1 MVLPTGCGLTDTD
14 PYSGRTRKSLFG
26 RGLTATIATLGAL
39 SLCAAMAFTGAS
51 DAYADTY
58 SSTAVASAS
67 TTTSGTI
74 PAGQLSVVNF
84 HPTWG
89 DKQANKTAMLRY
101 IEDAHTNGVRM
112 IIFPEMA
119 LTGYVSSSDPESDAY
134 KMAVSQAETTESPI
148 TQELAQA
155 ARKNGMWVVYGTPE
169 KIPGDAGHAYNS
181 AFAISPEGKVSA
193 YQKIAPVEGSWAIPG
208 STPVILQTE
217 WGLIGLS
224 ICYDTYAQPEIER
237 YYAAQGVGLL
247 INPTATSRSY
257 TDIDGDG
264 VKDAKGWEWYYRN
277 RLESIASRDGLTIA
291 SADLVGK
298 DGAAAKNGGQ
308 PYDFPGG
315 SVILQGGFSACK
327 YYAGLNAE
335 GTILT
340 AKEGAIS
347 NDSALRIS
355 VGATTKVGN
364 DFHPD
369 YYAKWYAELAD
380 RQESGQTLSY
390 RYGSKD
396 APTTAVANVS
406 GVWGD
411 KDANTDM
418 MLKYIGEAH
427 SKGVNVIVFP
437 ETILTGY
444 DSTNPKG
451 KDDAH
456 TANPDVNRLLSS
468 SDDYMQVVLAE
479 KVKGPDG
486 DASRGE
492 HVQEIAAAAKKYGMY
507 VVFGLPET
515 PDGGPVT
522 DTDGVRKVYNSA
534 AVAFPDGH
542 TDSFQKMHRAGSE
555 ETAWSIPG
563 SEPFMFEL
571 PEWKDANG
579 DPLKAGVDICRDGH
593 FYPELARYYAASG
606 TELLLHP
613 TATTGNAWYRESRMG
628 SYTDRDG
635 LAVVTD
641 NVWGPDG
648 YPLDADGTPIYSV
661 NDNGDMVSS
670 GKNVAGYNY
679 MGVGQDPFRTSSL
692 IINSWN
698 GKNGSAFDYS
708 TGSALDTSGTGKGAS
723 DTDSADMT
731 FAEGAYDP
739 DNLEYRSMDL
749 QSAGFRVTNFDARLY
764 SKMYD
769 QLAKRFV
776 SGYRSMYPETSALD
790 KSMLADPISRAHAKL
805 SESGK
810 YTDETMATLTE
821 SYEEALSLQNNTT
834 FSSEQNGLAAAA
846 ARQLVTAI
854 DGLKAKAA
862 GKDAGTPS
870 TSVAA
875 NGHSVSTDGKKGVE
889 ASPDKASTTADTT
902 ARTGSDVMA
911 LAAALALLTG
921 AGTAIG
927 VRARRRTTRSRR

>member
-1 MVLPTGCGLTDTD
+1 M
-14 PYSGRTRKSLFG
+14 SGRRF
-26 RGLTATIATLGAL
+26 TAAIAAVGAL
-39 SLCAAMAFTGAS
+39 SLCATMAFAGAP

-58 SSTAVASAS
+58 SSTVVASAS

-84 HPTWG
+84 HPKWG
-89 DKQANKTAMLRY
+89 DKQSNKTAMLKY
-101 IEDAHTNGVRM
+101 IEEAHQEGVKM
-112 IIFPEMA
+112 IVFPEMA

-134 KMAVSQAETTESPI
+134 RMAVSQAETTESPV
-148 TQELAQA
+148 TRELAEA
-155 ARKNGMWVVYGTPE
+155 AERNGMWVIYGTPE
-169 KIPGDAGHAYNS
+169 KIPGDTGHAYNS
-181 AFAISPEGKVSA
+181 AFAISPDGKVSA
-193 YQKIAPVEGSWAIPG
+193 HQKIAPVEGSWATPG

-217 WGLIGLS
+217 WGMIGLS

-264 VKDAKGWEWYYRN
+264 AKDAKGWEWYYRN

-291 SADLVGK
+291 SADLVGN
-298 DGAAAKNGGQ
+298 DGNADADGRQ

-315 SVILQGGFSACK
+315 SVILQGGFSSCK
-327 YYAGLNAE
+327 YYAGLNSD

-340 AKEGAIS
+340 AKEGS
-347 NDSALRIS
+347 LTNDADLKVS
-355 VGATTKVGN
+355 VGSTTKVEN

-380 RQESGQTLSY
+380 KQESGQTLSY

-418 MLKYIGEAH
+418 MLKYIDEAY
-427 SKGVNVIVFP
+427 SKGVDVIVFP

-444 DSTNPKG
+444 DSTEPKG

-456 TANPDVNRLLSS
+456 TSDPEVNKLLAA

-479 KVKGPDG
+479 KVRGADG
-486 DASRGE
+486 DTTTRGE
-492 HVQEIAAAAKKYGMY
+492 HVQKIAAAAKKYGMY
-507 VVFGLPET
+507 VVFGLPEM

-522 DTDGVRKVYNSA
+522 DSDGVRKVYNSA

-555 ETAWSIPG
+555 ETAWSTPG
-563 SEPFMFEL
+563 SKPLMFEM
-571 PEWKDANG
+571 PEWKDADGN
-579 DPLKAGVDICRDGH
+579 PLKAGVDICRDGH

-606 TELLLHP
+606 AELLLHP

-648 YPLDADGTPIYSV
+648 YPLDADGEPIYSV
-661 NDNGDMVSS
+661 DDNGDTISS
-670 GKNVAGYNY
+670 GKDVAGYNY
-679 MGVGQDPFRTSSL
+679 MGVGHDPFRTSSL
-692 IINSWN
+692 IIDSWN
-698 GKNGSAFDYS
+698 DKNGTVFDYA
-708 TGSALDTSGTGKGAS
+708 TGSAIDTSGTGKGAS
-723 DTDSADMT
+723 ETESADMT

-749 QSAGFRVTNFDARLY
+749 RSSGFRVENFNARLY

-769 QLAKRFV
+769 QLAKRFI
-776 SGYRSMYPETSALD
+776 SGYRSMYPEASALD
-790 KSMLADPISRAHAKL
+790 KSMLAAPLSQAKAKL
-805 SESGK
+805 AESGK
-810 YTDETMATLTE
+810 YTDDTTMTLTE
-821 SYEEALSLQNNTT
+821 AYEEALSLQNNTT
-834 FSSEQNGLAAAA
+834 FSSEQNGLVTTAAE
-846 ARQLVTAI
+846 QLGTAI
-854 DGLKAKAA
+854 DGLKVKATDKAA
-862 GKDAGTPS
+862 DTPS
-870 TSVAA
+870 TSVTAKKQ
-875 NGHSVSTDGKKGVE
+875 SVSPDGE
-889 ASPDKASTTADTT
+889 KAATAPDTT

-911 LAAALALLTG
+911 LAVALTLLAG
-921 AGTAIG
+921 AGTAAG
-927 VRARRRTTRSRR
+927 AYARRKTARSAR